1 MRSLIPEGV
10 DPSAVALTS
19 ATGQRATFGNLREL
33 AQRLPLRGA
42 GLVLLKTEN
51 SVDLVSS
58 YIACFLAGVPIALID
73 RSVTDEVVAS
83 LVATYRPTAVVGH
96 GVPLDGYTSPGEFE
110 GTTWQHRD
118 GDAAPTHPELGVML
132 ATSGSTGSPKFVKL
146 SRTAVISNAESIAQG
161 LRIRDAHRAVTSLP
175 FSYSYGLSV
184 INSHLVSGASTA
196 VTNEA
201 VVTKPFW
208 DLVRTEEVSTIAGVP
223 TTYKMLRQMRWDASD
238 LPHLVYATQAGG
250 RLPDPDRQHFLDT
263 LGAAGKDFV
272 VMYGQTEATAR
283 ITIAP
288 TDLLREHLSTAG
300 KAIPGGTLIIDESS
314 GANETDGPTA
324 GAVSYRGPNVMM
336 GYASS
341 AEDLLTGD
349 ELGGVLETGDLGY
362 LVDGALFLTGRSK
375 RIVKAFGVRVSL
387 DDVDSWLQ
395 QRGTAVAV
403 QGDDS
408 IEVFVE
414 SHELEPQELRRELA
428 AHLGLHPTGVRV
440 SAIDK
445 LPLLSSGKIDFVTLQ
460 QEVGK

>member
-1 MRSLIPEGV
+1 MRALIPEGV
-10 DPSAVALTS
+10 ESSAVALTS
-19 ATGQRATFGNLREL
+19 ATGQTATFGQLREL
-33 AQRLPLRGA
+33 SQALPLRAA

-51 SVDLVSS
+51 SVDVIST
-58 YIACFLAGVPIALID
+58 YIACFVAGVPIALID
-73 RSVTDEVVAS
+73 KSVTDDVVAA
-83 LVATYRPTAVVGH
+83 LVDTYRPAAVVGH
-96 GVPLDGYTSPGEFE
+96 GPQLDGYSSAVESG
-110 GTTWQHRD
+110 GTPWQHSEAP
-118 GDAAPTHPELGVML
+118 AAPTHPDLAVML

-146 SRTAVISNAESIAQG
+146 SRSAVVSNAESIAEG
-161 LRIRDAHRAVTSLP
+161 LGIRDAHRAITSLP

-196 VTNEA
+196 VTDEA
-201 VVTKPFW
+201 VVTKGFW
-208 DLVRTEEVSTIAGVP
+208 DRVRDDRVSTIAGVP

-238 LPHLVYATQAGG
+238 LPDLVYATQAGG
-250 RLPDPDRQHFLDT
+250 RLPDPDRLHFLDT
-263 LGAAGKDFV
+263 LGATGKDFV

-288 TDLLREHLSTAG
+288 TALLREHLSTAG
-300 KAIPGGTLIIDESS
+300 RAIPGGRLSVDESAGVGGS
-314 GANETDGPTA
+314 DGPTA
-324 GAVSYRGPNVMM
+324 GAVSYTGPNVMM

-341 AEDLLTGD
+341 ADDVMTGD

-414 SHELEPQELRRELA
+414 SHELEPKELRRELA
-428 AHLGLHPTGVRV
+428 AHLGLHATGVRV
-440 SAIDK
+440 TAIER

-460 QEVGK
+460 RGVDT